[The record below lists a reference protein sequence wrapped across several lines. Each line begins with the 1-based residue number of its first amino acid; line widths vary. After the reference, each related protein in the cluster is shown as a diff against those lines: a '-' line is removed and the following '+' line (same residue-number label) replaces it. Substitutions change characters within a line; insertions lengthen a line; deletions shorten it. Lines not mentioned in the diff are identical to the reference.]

1 MDAVKIDESN
11 LDVLNSIDEGVLCYC
26 IISNN
31 DFYNAI
37 LFNNGSNY
45 IYSYNNNSFYYMND
59 DDENKYTNRLKKTI
73 NVINN
78 DIENEFNKN
87 TSNAKKNIDTLT
99 SYEKKYR
106 K

>member
-1 MDAVKIDESN
+1 
-11 LDVLNSIDEGVLCYC
+11 
-26 IISNN
+26 
-31 DFYNAI
+31 
-37 LFNNGSNY
+37 
-45 IYSYNNNSFYYMND
+45 MND

-73 NVINN
+73 SVINN